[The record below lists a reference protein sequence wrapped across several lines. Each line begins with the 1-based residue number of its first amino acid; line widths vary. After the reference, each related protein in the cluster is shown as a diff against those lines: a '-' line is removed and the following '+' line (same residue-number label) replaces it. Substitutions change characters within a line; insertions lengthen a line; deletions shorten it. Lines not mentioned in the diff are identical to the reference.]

1 MRKRLAHFL
10 LRKVRRLKK
19 TDEGLSVLLKSA
31 GLSAPD
37 VRRYLELSTR
47 SGTDTARAQILRGQR
62 GRLMEELHQRQQIL
76 DQVDYL
82 IWQVEKKHETK
93 KGR

>member
-10 LRKVRRLKK
+10 LRKVRRLRK

-31 GLSAPD
+31 GFSAPD
-37 VRRYLELSTR
+37 VRRYLELSAI
-47 SGTDTARAQILRGQR
+47 SGTETARAQILRGQR
-62 GRLMEELHQRQQIL
+62 GRLMDELHQRQQIL